1 MSEKFKLTVSEDDLK
16 HTLVMG
22 STRSTGLGM
31 SAFSSKLA
39 AEYVAAGG
47 RVALLD
53 VGQSFESLVTEATD
67 SAK

>member
-1 MSEKFKLTVSEDDLK
+1 MSEQFKLTVSEDDLK
-16 HTLVMG
+16 HTLTMG
-22 STRSTGLGM
+22 STRSAGLGM

-47 RVALLD
+47 RVVLLD
-53 VGQSFESLVTEATD
+53 VGQSFESLVTEVAE